1 MPSDQNQELNE
12 LRQQL
17 RKVDDDLIEIVCRRI
32 EVVRKIGIAKK
43 LTGTPIL
50 DSKQEVLNKQK
61 NFDLAA
67 GRVPSD
73 LIDDLTELLAKW
85 SRDIQSVQP

>member
-32 EVVRKIGIAKK
+32 DVVRKIGIAKK

-50 DSKQEVLNKQK
+50 DSKQEMLNKQK

-85 SRDIQSVQP
+85 SRDIQSV

>member
-1 MPSDQNQELNE
+1 MPSDQNKELNE

-50 DSKQEVLNKQK
+50 DSKQEMINKQK

>member
-32 EVVRKIGIAKK
+32 DVVRKIGIAKK

-50 DSKQEVLNKQK
+50 DSKQEMINKQK

-85 SRDIQSVQP
+85 SRDIQSV

>member
-50 DSKQEVLNKQK
+50 DSKQEMLNKQK